1 MKNPDGSLAQAAMM
15 QGALSKERR
24 ETKMTERQ
32 QQESEQPTASNRN
45 WADPLRK
52 AEGDEA
58 TQNTSMNKLNTMN
71 PVDDMPE
78 WKKHIIGELQHCILL
93 SQDWTGTFLSQVV
106 AREATAGRLP

>member
-32 QQESEQPTASNRN
+32 QQESEQPTGFTRT

-52 AEGDEA
+52 ADGEA
-58 TQNTSMNKLNTMN
+58 EQSQNTSMNKLNTMN

-78 WKKHIIGELQHCILL
+78 WKKHIIGQQSAVL
-93 SQDWTGTFLSQVV
+93 TLSQV
-106 AREATAGRLP
+106 

>member
-1 MKNPDGSLAQAAMM
+1 MLTHLLSQVKNPDGSLAQAAMM

-78 WKKHIIGELQHCILL
+78 WKKHIIGEL
-93 SQDWTGTFLSQVV
+93 
-106 AREATAGRLP
+106 

>member
-1 MKNPDGSLAQAAMM
+1 
-15 QGALSKERR
+15 
-24 ETKMTERQ
+24 MTERQ

-78 WKKHIIGELQHCILL
+78 WKKHIIGELQHFIVV
-93 SQDWTGTFLSQVV
+93 SQAWTGTFLFQVA
-106 AREATAGRLP
+106 AREATARRPR